1 MQCTVNGELHYFET
15 DITIAT
21 LLDHLDVDDNRIV
34 VEHNG
39 ELIKKSVFK
48 QQEVKNN
55 DRLELLEFVGG
66 G

>member
-1 MQCTVNGELHYFET
+1 MQCIVNGRSHYFKT
-15 DITIAT
+15 DITITT

-39 ELIKKSVFK
+39 ELIKKSAFK
-48 QQEVKNN
+48 QRTLENN